1 MPPTTPAKTFSVSP
15 SKLKLGDTEL
25 QLPKGKIKVDWNL
38 KTPKMT
44 VESDGEKLSWI
55 LSEVSQIVFVTTPGE
70 EVCMRLHLDTDT
82 PEAKGGGGGGP
93 LVAAGAL
100 RRGWKVVYL
109 QRREADKARASIN
122 SWRAEKAPDLEVID
136 SEGSSRLELG
146 SPLTPG
152 APTPLCAR
160 ASGILISLHSAPKPR
175 ASRVAAS
182 PAPSTPSTP
191 STPALVAA
199 GLAATVRLGI
209 AVPGTT
215 QASRTRPCLPSARL
229 SLSRMPTPHP
239 A

>member
-146 SPLTPG
+146 SPLTP
-152 APTPLCAR
+152 
-160 ASGILISLHSAPKPR
+160 
-175 ASRVAAS
+175 AS

-229 SLSRMPTPHP
+229 LLSRMPTPHP